1 MVNLSGL
8 KKPTGSQTV
17 TASLVTFPPFTPNEG
32 GAKTTCAAI
41 VNQATTEAINTFL
54 GYYAIKDKEGGT
66 DESLKDKL
74 KTFLFELKDAD
85 TAQTI
90 RGNTGYPEINTFIQ
104 GLESTHLPVIR
115 LVDNCLK
122 ETLQVDMTEYNAAK
136 ALKEESKS
144 RLESI
149 RTPEQHISYYE
160 GWFPIIRPMT
170 ETSIFILFGAAL
182 GLLLLSI
189 TIFLSM
195 TGVSVQI
202 QIPELLLPQ
211 ILSFLPAGTSYYLYA
226 GLFFGIVGTYI
237 AFRFKYI

>member
-1 MVNLSGL
+1 MS
-8 KKPTGSQTV
+8 
-17 TASLVTFPPFTPNEG
+17 TP
-32 GAKTTCAAI
+32 AKTTCADI
-41 VNQATTEAINTFL
+41 VSQAKTLDINTFL
-54 GYYAIKDKEGGT
+54 GNYAIKDKEGAT
-66 DESLKDKL
+66 DVSLNDQL
-74 KTFLFELKDAD
+74 KTFLRALSPAD
-85 TAQTI
+85 TKQPITDK
-90 RGNTGYPEINTFIQ
+90 TGYLEINRFLA
-104 GLESTHLPVIR
+104 GLESTHIPVIR

-122 ETLQVDMTEYNAAK
+122 ESLQIDMTDYNAAK

-144 RLESI
+144 RLDSI

-170 ETSIFILFGAAL
+170 ETSLFILFGAAL
-182 GLLLLSI
+182 FLLLASI
-189 TIFLSM
+189 TVFLTM

-211 ILSFLPAGTSYYLYA
+211 ILSYLPPGTSYYLYA